1 MHVARI
7 IRLTALS
14 AFIVAVA
21 GIGTTAKDNVSI
33 RISGHYYAAPATV
46 QMVIAVEP
54 DAQNRTLRVE
64 ADGDNMYTS
73 TEMQLAGDREQRL
86 HTIQFKDLS
95 AGEYTLRAQVL
106 STSDVRSQDEQR
118 IMVSGGPEDAKSG
131 W

>member
-1 MHVARI
+1 MARF
-7 IRLTALS
+7 IRLTALIAS
-14 AFIVAVA
+14 IAALCAIT
-21 GIGTTAKDNVSI
+21 GSAKDSVEI
-33 RISGHYYAAPATV
+33 RISGHYFAAPATE

-73 TEMQLAGDREQRL
+73 TEVPLAGDREQRL

-95 AGEYTLRAQVL
+95 AGEYMLRAQVL
-106 STSDVRSQDEQR
+106 SNSTVRSQDEAR
-118 IMVSGGPEDAKSG
+118 IMVNGGPEGGSG